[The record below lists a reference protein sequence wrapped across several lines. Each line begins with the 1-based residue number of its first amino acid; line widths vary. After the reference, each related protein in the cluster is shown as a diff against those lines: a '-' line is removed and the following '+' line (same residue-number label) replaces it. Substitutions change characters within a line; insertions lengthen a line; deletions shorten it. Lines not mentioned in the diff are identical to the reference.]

1 MALIFTALSEA
12 AAKVEYCST
21 GAIDKVPGC
30 YDSLKLA
37 AENDYRWVRNDCCK
51 VVYSFPHHCLL
62 PVMNRRHKDINFFK
76 KISLIF
82 TALSEAAAKVEYCST
97 GAIDKVPGC
106 YDSLKLAAENDYR
119 WVRNDCCKVVYSFPH
134 HCLLPVMNRRHKDI
148 NFFKKICDNVY
159 GPI

>member
-1 MALIFTALSEA
+1 MNTKQSKLMFFFLALIFTALSEA

-62 PVMNRRHKDINFFK
+62 PDIK
-76 KISLIF
+76 Q
-82 TALSEAAAKVEYCST
+82 
-97 GAIDKVPGC
+97 
-106 YDSLKLAAENDYR
+106 NDII
-119 WVRNDCCKVVYSFPH
+119 
-134 HCLLPVMNRRHKDI
+134 KDI
-148 NFFKKICDNVY
+148 NFFKKICVNVH